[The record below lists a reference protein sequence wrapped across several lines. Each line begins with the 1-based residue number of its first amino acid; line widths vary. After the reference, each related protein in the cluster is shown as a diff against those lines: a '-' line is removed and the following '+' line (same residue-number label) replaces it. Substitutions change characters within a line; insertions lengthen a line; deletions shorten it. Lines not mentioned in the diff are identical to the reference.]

1 MREYL
6 LGLITTPALAAVL
19 VGLVWLDPQLQRCGF
34 KDRRLVYFGGPRKY
48 LFGARVHFHLHH
60 RDYSRAWTRIAK
72 EEGRNGVRI
81 LRRMRTEHPDLLPP
95 HMRLLPVPTLDLNW
109 MKKEADTDD

>member
-6 LGLITTPALAAVL
+6 LGLITTPAAAAVL
-19 VGLVWLDPQLQRCGF
+19 FGLVWLDPQLRRCGF
-34 KDRRLVYFGGPRKY
+34 KDRRLVYFGGAGKY
-48 LFGARVHFHLHH
+48 LFGGRVHFHLHH
-60 RDYSRAWTRIAK
+60 RDFIRAWTRLS
-72 EEGRNGVRI
+72 EQEGTYGRT

-95 HMRLLPVPTLDLNW
+95 HMRRLPVPTLDPNW